1 MAKLQQEFHEKMR
14 TAHYAINTERSYW
27 HWIRR
32 YIFHHNLRH
41 PNELT
46 SSDVSHFLS
55 HLATT
60 EHVAP
65 KTQKQA
71 LSALVFLYSKVLNTE
86 LIIEDWVKPR
96 KSHHL
101 PVVLSTTEVKGILSN
116 LQDPYLTIAQL
127 MYGAGLRLMEAMRL
141 RVKDVDLER
150 NELTIRQSKNAKD
163 RITMLPLAAKEG
175 LYKAMLNCRR
185 LHSIAMIEG
194 ITHVDMPY
202 ALAKKYPSAGKQLPW
217 QFIFASN
224 NLSIDPITK
233 RRGRHHLTPK
243 NMQRAMKTGIT
254 KHSSCHT
261 LRHSFT
267 THLLERGQDIR
278 TAQKLLGHANVN
290 TTMIYTHV
298 FNRGGRG
305 VISPL
310 DN

>member
-1 MAKLQQEFHEKMR
+1 
-14 TAHYAINTERSYW
+14 
-27 HWIRR
+27 
-32 YIFHHNLRH
+32 
-41 PNELT
+41 
-46 SSDVSHFLS
+46 
-55 HLATT
+55 
-60 EHVAP
+60 
-65 KTQKQA
+65 
-71 LSALVFLYSKVLNTE
+71 LYNKVLNTE

-101 PVVLSTTEVKGILSN
+101 PVVLSTTEVKGILNN

-163 RITMLPLAAKEG
+163 RITMLPMAAREG

-202 ALAKKYPSAGKQLPW
+202 ALAKKY
-217 QFIFASN
+217 
-224 NLSIDPITK
+224 
-233 RRGRHHLTPK
+233 H
-243 NMQRAMKTGIT
+243 MQRAMKAAITAAGIT
-254 KHSSCHT
+254 KHASCHT
-261 LRHSFT
+261 LRQSFA

-278 TAQKLLGHANVN
+278 TVQELLGHTNVN

-298 FNRGGRG
+298 LNRGGQG